1 MWHGHLGG
9 WEEGFTR
16 ENLTRWAG
24 NTVLNLN
31 GEKSTW
37 FCLFSSHEHKLC
49 ECRLKV
55 GRELELNRSCQTDM
69 MQGEKGT
76 EDKKVYEKEN

>member
-1 MWHGHLGG
+1 MVILEDGRKALLGKTYQMG
-9 WEEGFTR
+9 R
-16 ENLTRWAG
+16 H
-24 NTVLNLN
+24 TVLNLN

-37 FCLFSSHEHKLC
+37 FCLFSSHEHKLF

-76 EDKKVYEKEN
+76 EDKKVYEKKN